1 MARKRPNGSGMNP
14 RKRPDGRWEARVFV
28 LTTEGTWKRVSVY
41 GKSPEAVEAKAT
53 ELKGQRDKGIP
64 AASTTSTVRDY
75 LQIWLEESVRPNRR
89 PSTYEGYEI
98 NVRCHI
104 NPFIGGK
111 KLARLSVRDVQA
123 WLGQLRAAGRSKASI
138 RYAHRTL
145 RAALNQAVRTELIA
159 RNVALHVEL
168 PSIEDDDDGGRQAL
182 TPAHAK
188 LLLQRAG
195 GQRLYAAYVLGLL
208 GLRRGEVLGLRWED
222 VDLVQRTIKI
232 RQTVHRSGGA
242 LHVGPPKSRR
252 SRRTIPLP
260 LFAVAALRT
269 QFVFQAAERDVA
281 GDKWQE
287 SGRVLSSPIGTILDP
302 RNFQREWEAFRDGIE
317 GLPKVTFH
325 ELRHSLVSLLTELG
339 VPPRVIMEI
348 AGHAGLDVTMRVYS
362 HVRLEAQRVALDQL
376 GTLFGDHA
384 DGGDEH

>member
-1 MARKRPNGSGMNP
+1 M
-14 RKRPDGRWEARVFV
+14 
-28 LTTEGTWKRVSVY
+28 
-41 GKSPEAVEAKAT
+41 
-53 ELKGQRDKGIP
+53 I
-64 AASTTSTVRDY
+64 
-75 LQIWLEESVRPNRR
+75 LQACV
-89 PSTYEGYEI
+89 
-98 NVRCHI
+98 
-104 NPFIGGK
+104 
-111 KLARLSVRDVQA
+111 
-123 WLGQLRAAGRSKASI
+123 GQLRAAGPSTASI

-168 PSIEDDDDGGRQAL
+168 PSPTDDDDGGRQAL
-182 TPAHAK
+182 TPAQAK

-232 RQTVHRSGGA
+232 RQTVHRSAGV

-269 QFVFQAAERDVA
+269 QLVFQAAERDVA

-302 RNFQREWEAFRDGIE
+302 RNFQWEWEAFRDSIE

-339 VPPRVIMEI
+339 VPPRVIVEI
-348 AGHAGLDVTMRVYS
+348 AGHAART
-362 HVRLEAQRVALDQL
+362 
-376 GTLFGDHA
+376 
-384 DGGDEH
+384 